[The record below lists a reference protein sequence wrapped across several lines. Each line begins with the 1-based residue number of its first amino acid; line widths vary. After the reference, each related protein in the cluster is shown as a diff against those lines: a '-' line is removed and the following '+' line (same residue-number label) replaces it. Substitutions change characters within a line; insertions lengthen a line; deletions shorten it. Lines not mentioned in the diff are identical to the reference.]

1 MGHAVSNLNSVI
13 TSSVARPQ
21 ARLLDSRSGC
31 CMAGLV
37 LKSGVTMD
45 THLVVDASGRHSR
58 LPQWL
63 SDEGFAVPPVAT
75 VNSKLG
81 YATRMYHI
89 PTWNKVSSAR
99 VCRSAV
105 RNHRPSAR
113 QNGNVIS
120 AAGQHLTLTQPLLI

>member
-1 MGHAVSNLNSVI
+1 MALSLGHLQS
-13 TSSVARPQ
+13 
-21 ARLLDSRSGC
+21 RLLNPRSGC

-63 SDEGFAVPPVAT
+63 SDEGFEVPPAET

-89 PTWNKVSSAR
+89 PEWNKVRYLHMCTCFRTVVSKVRRKVNLLHKGKSLRVRSTSS
-99 VCRSAV
+99 
-105 RNHRPSAR
+105 
-113 QNGNVIS
+113 Q
-120 AAGQHLTLTQPLLI
+120 L